1 MHLEEFV
8 PYYFVSGAQ
17 VRCPLVDDLNPN
29 GSHIG
34 VEAPVP
40 TPEQIRL
47 GNLVLQQKVTAMRQ
61 AALVAQNR
69 SSWLDSVPT
78 VVCGNN

>member
-1 MHLEEFV
+1 MHLEDFI
-8 PYYFVSGAQ
+8 PYYFVSGTE
-17 VRCPLVDDLNPN
+17 VRCPLADDLNPN
-29 GSHIG
+29 GSHVS

-61 AALVAQNR
+61 AAWVAHNRNVWLGLV
-69 SSWLDSVPT
+69 SV
-78 VVCGNN
+78 NN